1 MKAEHDLKFNIDMA
15 NQSINQ
21 LLLLVLKLCIVRQA
35 LSVLNVSVAQ
45 ELYFISNIST
55 MIMLKYSAELR
66 SNSNFSEKL
75 F

>member
-15 NQSINQ
+15 IQSINQ
-21 LLLLVLKLCIVRQA
+21 LFLLVLKLCIVRQA
-35 LSVLNVSVAQ
+35 LSVSNVSVAQ